1 MIRRFAAI
9 LCAVGMVVAVT
20 AACSSSGS
28 GSGSGST
35 TGGSEGGS
43 GSGTIRLGLVQA
55 KDFTVQSFY
64 TAQQKGYFK
73 DNGVTVKVTSFQ
85 AGADAVK
92 ALAAGQI
99 DVIVGTGFDSP
110 AAVSKGVDLQVFASV
125 AQKSSFFLIAGKNS
139 GIDNMKDIKGKK
151 IAITAFGSLTDY
163 VVRFEAQHAGLD
175 PKTGVKEV
183 PLGALPAQAAALT
196 AGSIDAFNTPPSFAY
211 TLVDKGKAK
220 IVGKFN
226 DINPNTQFT
235 VLESSPKF
243 LQSHKALVKNF
254 LAAYYKGVNLFKTDK
269 KWGLQAT
276 EDALKLPPNIAKRV
290 YNELAPHL
298 TSDGTVNTK
307 ALEAYAKANKELGIA
322 TSVPKLDEF
331 YTGEFLPVKPS

>member
-9 LCAVGMVVAVT
+9 VCALGVVIAGVS
-20 AACSSSGS
+20 ACGSSGS
-28 GSGSGST
+28 GSGSGSSG
-35 TGGSEGGS
+35 GGSSS
-43 GSGTIRLGLVQA
+43 GKGTVRLGLVQA

-64 TAQQKGYFK
+64 TAQHKGYFK
-73 DNGVTVKVTSFQ
+73 DRGVTVKVTSFQ

-110 AAVSKGVDLQVFASV
+110 AAVSKGVPLQVFASI
-125 AQKSSFFLIAGKNS
+125 AQKSSFVLIAGKNS
-139 GIDNMKDIKGKK
+139 GINSITDIKGKK

-163 VVRFEAQHAGLD
+163 VVRYEAQHAGLD

-183 PLGALPAQAAALT
+183 PLGALPAQAAALA

-211 TLVDKGKAK
+211 SLADKGKAK
-220 IVGKFN
+220 IVGNFN

-243 LQSHKALVKNF
+243 LQSHQALVKNF
-254 LAAYYKGVNLFKTDK
+254 LAAYYKGINLFKTDK

-276 EDALKLPPNIAKRV
+276 EAALKLPANIAQRV
-290 YNELAPHL
+290 YNKLAPHL

-307 ALEAYAKANKELGIA
+307 ALEAYAKANKELGIT
-322 TSVPKLDEF
+322 TSVPKLDQF
-331 YTGEFLPVKPS
+331 YTGEFLPVKSG